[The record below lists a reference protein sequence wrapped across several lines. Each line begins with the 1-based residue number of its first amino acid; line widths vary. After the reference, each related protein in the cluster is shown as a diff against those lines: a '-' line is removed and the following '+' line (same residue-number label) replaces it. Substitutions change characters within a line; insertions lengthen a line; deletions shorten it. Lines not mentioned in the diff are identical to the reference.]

1 MELDKV
7 ILKKDLIKD
16 VEKIAS
22 LYESVGWN
30 TYTDNIKLLEKAFI
44 NSLKVI
50 SAWHDD
56 KLVGLI
62 RVVGDGV
69 SIIYI
74 QDLLVLP
81 EYQGNGIGKGLI
93 KSMLDE
99 FVLVPQKVL
108 ISDNEEASLEFYKN
122 LGFKSIEN
130 YDGVAFVNYIE

>member
-93 KSMLDE
+93 KSILDE

-108 ISDNEEASLEFYKN
+108 ISDNEEVSLEFYKN